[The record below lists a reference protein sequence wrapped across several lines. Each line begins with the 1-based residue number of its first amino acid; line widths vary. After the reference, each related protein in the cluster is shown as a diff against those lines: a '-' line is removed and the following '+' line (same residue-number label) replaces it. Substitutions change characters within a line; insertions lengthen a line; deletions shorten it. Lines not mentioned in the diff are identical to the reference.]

1 LEFNQD
7 WNACLYE
14 GKYKTQPTS
23 H

>member
-23 H
+23 L